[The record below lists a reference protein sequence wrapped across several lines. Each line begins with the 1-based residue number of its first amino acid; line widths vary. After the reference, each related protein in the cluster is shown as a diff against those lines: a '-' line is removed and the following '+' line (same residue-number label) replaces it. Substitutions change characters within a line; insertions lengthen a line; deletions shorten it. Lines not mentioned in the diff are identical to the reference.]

1 MIRLTSLK
9 TLAEPALSVEREIE
23 AFDIYQWAKADDGG
37 GLPPHS
43 AQAFGRWLEDVW
55 SSYAE
60 DTGLT
65 VGQAL
70 AFALE
75 QWKEGGSL

>member
-1 MIRLTSLK
+1 MILFLEKRKDRPAAEVTC
-9 TLAEPALSVEREIE
+9 LAWDVE
-23 AFDIYQWAKADDGG
+23 QWALEPRLG
-37 GLPPHS
+37 GLPERDAHTF
-43 AQAFGRWLEDVW
+43 AGWLEDVW

-70 AFALE
+70 AFALK
-75 QWKEGGSL
+75 QWKEGRS